1 MEYKDTFAPKQKL
14 ISVNQTILI
23 TGASSGIGKATAI
36 YFHQKGWNV
45 VATMRKPENE
55 KELKEDARMK
65 ILALD
70 VENKQSI
77 NLAVQQAIQQYKKID
92 VLLNNA
98 GYGAYGP
105 LEAGTDEE
113 IRRQYDVNFF
123 GVIDCIKAILP
134 HFKQNKNGTIIN
146 VTSIGGLMTLPMFG
160 VYNSSKFALEGLSE
174 GLWYDLQ
181 PFGIKVKVVEPG
193 GIKTDFAGRSL
204 NMFDL
209 SNFPEYEQYSQRIV
223 ERFTDAKYAKNFGS
237 PEMVA
242 NVIYEA
248 ATDHKDTLRYLAGK
262 DAKQFWFAR
271 RWFGY
276 SFQMNQVKKYFGIK

>member
-1 MEYKDTFAPKQKL
+1 MSK
-14 ISVNQTILI
+14 TILV
-23 TGASSGIGKATAI
+23 TGSSSGIGKATVK
-36 YFHQKGWNV
+36 YFHKEGWNV
-45 VATMRKPENE
+45 IATMRNPKDE
-55 KELKEDARMK
+55 KDLKEDARLK

-70 VENKQSI
+70 VENKESI
-77 NLAVQQAIQQYKKID
+77 DTAIEQGIDHFKKID
-92 VLLNNA
+92 VILNNA

-105 LEAGTDEE
+105 LEAGADKE

-134 HFKQNKNGTIIN
+134 HFKQNKSGIIIN
-146 VTSIGGLMTLPMFG
+146 ITSIGGLMTLPLFG

-174 GLWYDLQ
+174 GLWYDLAQ
-181 PFGIKVKVVEPG
+181 FGILVKVVEPG

-209 SNFPEYEQYSQRIV
+209 GNFPEYQEYSKSIV
-223 ERFTDAKYAKNFGS
+223 EKFADPKYTEKFGT

-242 NVIYEA
+242 EVIFKA
-248 ATDHKDTLRYLAGK
+248 ATDGKNTLRYLAGK

-276 SFQMNQVKKYFGIK
+276 KFQMAQVKKYFGMK

>member
-1 MEYKDTFAPKQKL
+1 MPK
-14 ISVNQTILI
+14 ISLMSNTIVI
-23 TGASSGIGKATAI
+23 TGASSGIGKATAHF
-36 YFHQKGWNV
+36 FHQKGWNV
-45 VATMRKPENE
+45 VATMRNPDQE
-55 KELKEDARMK
+55 KDLQPDARLK
-65 ILALD
+65 LIRLD
-70 VENKQSI
+70 VADKPSI
-77 NLAVQQAIQQYKKID
+77 AAAVAAGIKAFGKVD
-92 VLLNNA
+92 VWLNNA

-134 HFKQNKNGTIIN
+134 HFKANRSGMIIN

-181 PFGIKVKVVEPG
+181 PLGIKVKVIEPG

-204 NMFDL
+204 NQFDITG
-209 SNFPEYEQYSQRIV
+209 FPEYKAYSDKIV
-223 ERFTDAKYAKNFGS
+223 TRFRDPNYVKNFGT

-242 NVIYEA
+242 SVIFKA
-248 ATDHKDTLRYLAGK
+248 ATDNTHTLRYLAGK
-262 DAKQFWFAR
+262 DAKQFWFLR
-271 RWFGY
+271 RWFGHT
-276 SFQMNQVKKYFGIK
+276 FQMAQVKKYFGV

>member
-1 MEYKDTFAPKQKL
+1 MEKVIF
-14 ISVNQTILI
+14 I
-23 TGASSGIGKATAI
+23 TGASSGIGKATAQF
-36 YFHQKGWNV
+36 FHQKGWKV
-45 VATMRKPENE
+45 IATMRKPEQE
-55 KELKEDARMK
+55 RDLKEDGRMK

-70 VENKQSI
+70 VENKSSI
-77 NLAVQQAIQQYKKID
+77 EQAVQQGISHFGKID

-113 IRRQYDVNFF
+113 IRRQYNVNFF
-123 GVIDCIKAILP
+123 GVIDCIKAVLP
-134 HFKQNKNGTIIN
+134 HFKSNKSGTIIN
-146 VTSIGGLMTLPMFG
+146 ITSIGGLMTLPLFG

-181 PFGIKVKVVEPG
+181 PFGIQVKVVEPG
-193 GIKTDFAGRSL
+193 GIKTDFSGRSL
-204 NMFDL
+204 NMFDI
-209 SNFPEYEQYSQRIV
+209 SGFPEYATYSKTIV
-223 ERFTDAKYAKNFGS
+223 EKFTNPEYSKNFGS

-242 NVIYEA
+242 GVIYEA
-248 ATDHKDTLRYLAGK
+248 ATDGKDTLRYLAGK

-276 SFQMNQVKKYFGIK
+276 KFQMKQVKKYFGL

>member
-1 MEYKDTFAPKQKL
+1 MK
-14 ISVNQTILI
+14 NTILV
-23 TGASSGIGKATAI
+23 TGASSGIGKATAK

-45 VATMRKPENE
+45 IATMRQPENE
-55 KELKEDARMK
+55 KDLKENATLK

-70 VENKQSI
+70 VENLESI
-77 NLAVQQAIQQYKKID
+77 KNAIQTGIAHFGKID

-105 LEAGTDEE
+105 LEAGSDQE
-113 IRRQYDVNFF
+113 IRRQYNVNFF
-123 GVIDCIKAILP
+123 GVIDCIKEILP
-134 HFKQNKNGTIIN
+134 HFKANKNGTIIN
-146 VTSIGGLMTLPMFG
+146 ITSIGGLMTLPLFG

-174 GLWYDLQ
+174 GLWFDLQ

-193 GIKTDFAGRSL
+193 GIKTDFGGRSM
-204 NMFDL
+204 NMFDI
-209 SNFPEYEQYSQRIV
+209 SKFPEYTKFSQKIL
-223 ERFTDAKYAKNFGS
+223 EKFTTPEYTKNFGT

-242 NVIYEA
+242 EVIYNA
-248 ATDHKDTLRYLAGK
+248 ATDGKDTLRYLAGK

-276 SFQMNQVKKYFGIK
+276 QFQMKQVKKYFGI